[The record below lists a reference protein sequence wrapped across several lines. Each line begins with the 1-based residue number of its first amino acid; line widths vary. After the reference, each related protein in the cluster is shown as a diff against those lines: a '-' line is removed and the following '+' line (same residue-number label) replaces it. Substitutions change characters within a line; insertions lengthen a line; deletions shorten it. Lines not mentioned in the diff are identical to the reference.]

1 METELTMDT
10 KGGFLITMIKQVGG
24 RVFEKI
30 LRDYGID
37 DFNGPQGRIL
47 YVLWKKD
54 GSVISELSH
63 ETGLALTTL
72 TSMLERMEKNH
83 LIHRERSQNDKRKT
97 KIYLT
102 EESKGLQRK
111 YEEVSKKMGEIY
123 YKGFDEQETKEFED
137 YLQRVLNN
145 VEEAL

>member
-54 GSVISELSH
+54 GSVISELSR

-83 LIHRERSQNDKRKT
+83 LIHRERSQNDKRKI
-97 KIYLT
+97 KISLIL
-102 EESKGLQRK
+102 S
-111 YEEVSKKMGEIY
+111 
-123 YKGFDEQETKEFED
+123 
-137 YLQRVLNN
+137 
-145 VEEAL
+145 